1 MVEFVEETRDDV
13 TILRMIGSVQ
23 AADNEKFAR
32 EIQGLLEDGKIRL
45 VIDATNLDYLNS
57 RAMGELVAYYQRARA
72 TNGNL
77 ALVNLKP
84 MVAKILRAIGLSTL
98 IGCYR
103 TIDEALRSIQQKD

>member
-1 MVEFVEETRDDV
+1 MVEFIEEARGEV
-13 TILRMIGSVQ
+13 TILRVVGSVQ
-23 AADNEKFAR
+23 AADNDKFAQ
-32 EIQGLLEDGKIRL
+32 EIQGLLEDGKVRL

-72 TNGNL
+72 TGGTL

-103 TIDEALRSIQQKD
+103 TIDEALKNIEKG